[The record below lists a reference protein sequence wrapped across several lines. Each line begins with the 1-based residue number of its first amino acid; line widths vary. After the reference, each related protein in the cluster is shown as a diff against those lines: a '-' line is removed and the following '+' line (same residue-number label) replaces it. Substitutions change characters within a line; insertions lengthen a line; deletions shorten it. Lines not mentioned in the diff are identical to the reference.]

1 MILPTRKGSI
11 GQGAAPCVGHRGIR
25 DGVSETLKSES
36 CKKKG
41 SLSESPRVLSWRRTN
56 SQLGRIFTMANLLG
70 ERGAARSA
78 SDGASSSS
86 RAPSQEVPTERAA
99 PWCMSLEEIDNSP
112 SRAYFAKKYGAEKA
126 KSREQECRLATCA
139 FLQESGHRLRL

>member
-1 MILPTRKGSI
+1 MADHS
-11 GQGAAPCVGHRGIR
+11 R
-25 DGVSETLKSES
+25 D
-36 CKKKG
+36 
-41 SLSESPRVLSWRRTN
+41 
-56 SQLGRIFTMANLLG
+56 
-70 ERGAARSA
+70 RGAARSA
-78 SDGASSSS
+78 SNGASSSS
-86 RAPSQEVPTERAA
+86 RAPSQEVPPERAA

>member
-1 MILPTRKGSI
+1 M
-11 GQGAAPCVGHRGIR
+11 
-25 DGVSETLKSES
+25 
-36 CKKKG
+36 
-41 SLSESPRVLSWRRTN
+41 LSWRRMN
-56 SQLGRIFTMANLLG
+56 SQLGHIFTMANLLG

-126 KSREQECRLATCA
+126 KSREQECRLTTCA
-139 FLQESGHRLRL
+139 FLQESGMKLRL